1 MAHILSSGQRGKR
14 GKEFAFRGD
23 STGRSFLAM
32 TAVIDKRQR
41 ERRETRFRLK
51 GPQKRSTVVRY
62 RWAISGRNARRR
74 SVEGLSKP
82 RLTRRRIQRPR
93 MIYRSEVGIIP
104 LLPSPS
110 LAVSSRPTSRPLSP
124 FPPVYIHGSCL
135 PIGEYIYLRLL
146 PTPPNINTLI
156 YARNYL

>member
-1 MAHILSSGQRGKR
+1 MAYILSSGQRGKR

-32 TAVIDKRQR
+32 TAMIDKRQR

-104 LLPSPS
+104 LLSSPS

-135 PIGEYIYLRLL
+135 PIGEYIYLCASYLRPRIL
-146 PTPPNINTLI
+146 TL
-156 YARNYL
+156 

>member
-1 MAHILSSGQRGKR
+1 MAYILSSRLRGKR

-32 TAVIDKRQR
+32 TAMIDKRQR

-104 LLPSPS
+104 FLLSVSRCLLSSDLPSPFS
-110 LAVSSRPTSRPLSP
+110 FSSRIYPRVLPTYTR
-124 FPPVYIHGSCL
+124 
-135 PIGEYIYLRLL
+135 IYLPAP
-146 PTPPNINTLI
+146 PT
-156 YARNYL
+156 YAPEY